1 MSRDALIVGISTYQW
16 LPGLSAPSH
25 DAEAIAQRLQ
35 TDGDFRVVRM
45 PEIVQAGQ
53 SRIGFKTQVTVAELE
68 AALVKLFKP
77 KGTNIPQ
84 TALFYFSGHGLQK
97 DAGVQEGFLA
107 TSDANPS
114 ASFYGLSLFWLRRLL
129 QESPVRQRI
138 ILLDCCH
145 SGELLNFLEADPGA
159 RSGTDR
165 LFMAASREYEAA
177 YESMIGKY
185 SVFTQALL
193 DGLDPSRMVN
203 GTVTNYALT
212 DWVSNALKREMQ
224 QPLFENSGSE
234 ILLTRGQGAPAI
246 IKTELVQDVCPY
258 RGLEFFDEAHAEYFF
273 GREDLTD
280 QLIEKLRVGNFAAV
294 VGASGSGKSSLVRA
308 GLIHTLRQGKKFSG
322 SDRWR
327 IQLISPTEQPLK
339 SLATAFV
346 NPKDSAV
353 DRAEQLRR
361 AETLLRDGGTGL
373 SHLVRASLM
382 SAKHGRNSR
391 LLLIIDQF
399 EEVFTLCQGTQAE
412 RDRQSFFNSL
422 VTALREIGDCFSV
435 VVVLR
440 ADFFGKYSLY
450 NGLAEQIEQHLVTVT
465 PLTYQQ
471 IKASIVKP
479 AEKAGIVCEPNL
491 VYNILLDVVGAPGEL
506 PLLQYTLLELWQQR
520 QPGPD
525 GGPAHLTLDAYNE
538 LGGVRGTLQKRANDT
553 FYSLTHEEQRVAK
566 RIFIALTQIG
576 DGTEDT
582 RRRITKSEL
591 VSPWFPVELVER
603 VLEKLVTA
611 KLVVTNRLIST
622 CSRQDQSVQ
631 RFANVSTALR
641 FAQMRRGKRLQELS
655 DYDPSPSL
663 VLDDSSN
670 FNIIGITQRSPND
683 LADLVTGQLCH
694 SDYQETVDVAHE
706 ALIRNW
712 ALLRTW
718 LDENRELLQRQR
730 RMEHAA
736 KEWYAAEE
744 SRSPEYLLHG
754 DRLTEAEDYL
764 IAYPDELSA
773 LAQRYIAVSREEN
786 RRTQKERRLLQ
797 LTVPCTLLVALVVT
811 FSQYRAVVTSQAEK
825 DYQLQISTSREQA
838 AVAQSILQE
847 PESDPTTALL
857 ISRLAAEK
865 GGHTYEAQASLRAAL
880 QRLRLQFSLKGSQ
893 GAIHHIAFSPNQRYL
908 ATAGND
914 GTVMLWSLETQR
926 VEKVF
931 SWHGDSNQ
939 PAVQP
944 ATLTPATPIAGIAF
958 SPNGTQLAA
967 IAQNSTD
974 VKVWDVASSKR
985 VLTLSGFKVPVSRLA
1000 FAPRGGWL
1008 AASAGSEVR
1017 VWDANSG
1024 RSRATLH
1031 HAAPVTALSF
1041 NPNNQTLL
1049 TASGTLAQ
1057 LWQVSN
1063 WQRRVLLR
1071 HAASVSSATFSPD
1084 GQLIAT
1090 ASDDGNAR
1098 LWLSHTGQL
1107 RRALIMA
1114 NRGGAQ
1120 DRSQLR
1126 QPIRQ
1131 AVQPLKQVLFSP
1143 NGRFLAAAT
1152 AKQVQLWSVATGQP
1166 WQQFKA
1172 DGELKSDAYPEPH
1185 TVPQDDGT
1193 DRFAFSP
1200 DSRQLV
1206 VVGHGLGDDRSLA
1219 VARLWD
1225 VQSGGLLSSLNG
1237 HSGAIEAVQ
1246 FSGDNSLLATAS
1258 ADGATRLWATEPG
1271 SEFPLLKM
1279 NNRPIQWAAFRQ
1291 LPTQEPAKSIPSMT
1305 LARSSLLPSASRT
1318 TSVERFGGMV
1328 TVAVDGTLQTWNPTT
1343 AMMRPDEAERVMSE
1357 PADQL
1362 WRPARLAGK
1371 KLFNFLNFLGSS
1383 NDSTRSLQRSPVSP
1397 TSMLYNQLPV
1407 PAASSAL
1414 PSSAVN
1420 PVLLVSQVGST
1431 TANKFPPDEAEL
1443 VRNSEWLRRNLS
1455 SDAKLASVAFSVDAQ
1470 VLATAANGIVEI
1482 WQAPTNQ
1489 PLKHISRLDAIPP
1502 SFATASGLPKQTVL
1516 SKRPLVRQLAFSPD
1530 GRTLLG
1536 VGNDQTIYVWDV
1548 SSRKLLQ
1555 RLQGHEDI
1563 IEQAQFSPDS
1573 QRVLSASRDRTAR
1586 IWHIGSGKLMAT
1598 LYHRDVISSAHFS
1611 PDGQLVA
1618 ISSWDGTARILDAAT
1633 GALRV
1638 VMTGHREAVL
1648 DAEFSPDA
1656 ATLVTASADGT
1667 IRLWDAKT
1675 GTEQA
1680 LLRSAESGVT
1690 PEQIQQ
1696 AFFSPDGRY
1705 VASLNT
1711 HGQLY
1716 LWAATW
1722 DELLAIARDRTLRQ
1736 LKPEEC
1742 LRYLRL
1748 SPNACPALEEMP
1760 SEREDKA

>member
-1 MSRDALIVGISTYQW
+1 MSRDALVVGISTYQW

-25 DAEAIAQRLQ
+25 DAEAIAHRLQ

-45 PEIVQAGQ
+45 PEIIQAGQ

-107 TSDANPS
+107 TSDANPN

-177 YESMIGKY
+177 YESMIGQY

-193 DGLDPSRMVN
+193 DGLDPSRIVN

-234 ILLTRGQGAPAI
+234 ILLTRGQGTPAI
-246 IKTELVQDVCPY
+246 VKTELVQDVCPY

-294 VGASGSGKSSLVRA
+294 VGASGSGKSSLMRA

-346 NPKDSAV
+346 NPKDSAI

-361 AETLLRDGGTGL
+361 AEALLRDGGTGL

-382 SAKHGRNSR
+382 SAKHSRNSR

-399 EEVFTLCQGTQAE
+399 EEVFTLCQGIQAE

-422 VTALREIGDCFSV
+422 LTALRELGDCFSV

-520 QPGPD
+520 QLAPN

-553 FYSLTHEEQRVAK
+553 FYSLTHDEQRVAK

-582 RRRITKSEL
+582 RRRIAKAEL
-591 VSPWFPVELVER
+591 VSPWFPAELVEQ
-603 VLEKLVTA
+603 VLEKLVMA

-622 CSRQDQSVQ
+622 CSRQDPLTQ

-641 FAQMRRGKRLQELS
+641 FAQMRRGKCLQGAEHDRSASALS
-655 DYDPSPSL
+655 DDGVHYKL
-663 VLDDSSN
+663 T
-670 FNIIGITQRSPND
+670 GITHRSPHE
-683 LADLVTGQLCH
+683 LADLVIGQ
-694 SDYQETVDVAHE
+694 SSNTDYQETVDVAHE

-712 ALLRTW
+712 TLLRTW

-773 LAQRYIAVSREEN
+773 LAQRYIALSREEN

-811 FSQYRAVVTSQAEK
+811 FSQYRAVVKSQAEK

-865 GGHTYEAQASLRAAL
+865 GGYTYEAQASLRAAL
-880 QRLRLQFSLKGSQ
+880 QRLRLQFSLNGQQ
-893 GAIHHIAFSPNQRYL
+893 GAIHQVTFSPDQRYL
-908 ATAGND
+908 ATAGDN
-914 GTVMLWSLETQR
+914 GTVLLWSLETQR
-926 VEKVF
+926 VETVF
-931 SWHGDSNQ
+931 SWHGDAGQALSGAN
-939 PAVQP
+939 PVAARP
-944 ATLTPATPIAGIAF
+944 KTPIAAIAF
-958 SPNGTQLAA
+958 SPNGKQLAA
-967 IAQNSTD
+967 IAQNSTE
-974 VKVWDVASSKR
+974 VQLWDVASGKR
-985 VLTLSGFKVPVSRLA
+985 VQTLGGFKVPVSQLA
-1000 FAPRGGWL
+1000 FSPCGRWI

-1017 VWDANSG
+1017 VWEVQSG
-1024 RSRATLH
+1024 RSRATLR
-1031 HAAPVTALSF
+1031 HAAPVTSVSF
-1041 NPNNQTLL
+1041 HPNDHALL
-1049 TASGTLAQ
+1049 TTSGTMAQ
-1057 LWQVSN
+1057 LWQAGN
-1063 WQRRVLLR
+1063 WQRRSLFR
-1071 HAASVSSATFSPD
+1071 HPASVRSATFSPD
-1084 GQLIAT
+1084 GQFVAT
-1090 ASDDGNAR
+1090 ASDDGKAR
-1098 LWLSHTGQL
+1098 LWLSQTGQI
-1107 RRALIMA
+1107 RRVLMLP
-1114 NRGGAQ
+1114 NEGVTQGNKPL
-1120 DRSQLR
+1120 SLV
-1126 QPIRQ
+1126 RQ
-1131 AVQPLKQVLFSP
+1131 AAQPLKQVLFSP

-1152 AKQVQLWSVATGQP
+1152 AKHVQLWNVATSQP
-1166 WQQFKA
+1166 WQPLKA
-1172 DGELKSDAYPEPH
+1172 DGDLGSGIDPEPH
-1185 TVPQDDGT
+1185 GVPQASVAG
-1193 DRFAFSP
+1193 RFAFSP

-1206 VVGHGLGDDRSLA
+1206 VASYGLGDDRSLA

-1225 VQSGGLLSSLNG
+1225 VQTGALLSSLNG

-1246 FSGDNSLLATAS
+1246 FSGDNSLIATAGS
-1258 ADGATRLWATEPG
+1258 DGATRVWATESG
-1271 SEFPLLKM
+1271 SEFPMLKT
-1279 NNRPIQWAAFRQ
+1279 NHRPIQWAAFRQ
-1291 LPTQEPAKSIPSMT
+1291 MPTQPQNKPIAST
-1305 LARSSLLPSASRT
+1305 ALARSSLLPQDLQATSA
-1318 TSVERFGGMV
+1318 ERFGGMV
-1328 TVAVDGTLQTWNPTT
+1328 TVAVDGTLQSWNPTT
-1343 AMMRPDEAERVMSE
+1343 FAMRPKGTDSAAFE
-1357 PADQL
+1357 PQGQL
-1362 WRPARLAGK
+1362 WSPARLAGK
-1371 KLFNFLNFLGSS
+1371 KLFNFLNFLGGS
-1383 NDSTRSLQRSPVSP
+1383 DAPTRSPQLPAVQS
-1397 TSMLYNQLPV
+1397 TSSLPNQLDFSV
-1407 PAASSAL
+1407 DRLALSSSAIAAD
-1414 PSSAVN
+1414 SVRF
-1420 PVLLVSQVGST
+1420 VSQV
-1431 TANKFPPDEAEL
+1431 TATAANPLQPEQPEL
-1443 VRNSEWLRRNLS
+1443 ARHSQRRLRQLLP
-1455 SDAKLASVAFSVDAQ
+1455 SDAKLASVAFSLDAQ
-1470 VLATAANGIVEI
+1470 MMATAAANGMVEI
-1482 WQAPTNQ
+1482 WQASPDK
-1489 PLKHISRLDAIPP
+1489 PLKRVGRLAAISSLLTP
-1502 SFATASGLPKQTVL
+1502 SSAV
-1516 SKRPLVRQLAFSPD
+1516 SKDGALNQFQVIRQLAFSPD
-1530 GRTLLG
+1530 RQTLLG
-1536 VGNDQTIYVWDV
+1536 VGNNQTIYVWEV
-1548 SSRKLLQ
+1548 SSGKLMQ
-1555 RLQGHEDI
+1555 RLQGHEAA

-1573 QRVLSASRDRTAR
+1573 QRVVSASRDRSAR
-1586 IWHIGSGKLMAT
+1586 IWQVASGKLMGT
-1598 LYHRDVISSAHFS
+1598 FYHRDVISSAHFS
-1611 PDGQLVA
+1611 PDGELVA
-1618 ISSWDGTARILDAAT
+1618 IASWDGTARILDAAT

-1638 VMTGHREAVL
+1638 VMAGHRGAVL

-1667 IRLWDAKT
+1667 IRLWDART

-1680 LLRSAESGVT
+1680 LLRSAVLGAA

-1705 VASLNT
+1705 VASLNQR
-1711 HGQLY
+1711 GQLH

-1722 DELLAIARDRTLRQ
+1722 DELLLLARDRTLRQ

-1748 SPNACPALEEMP
+1748 SPNACPSLEGTVAE
-1760 SEREDKA
+1760 